1 MLELFLA
8 ELKRSWIEF
17 TRYPVDAVA
26 GVFIITSVFYG
37 LFLSA
42 RYIAGPNLQFGDRL
56 DAIVVGYV
64 LWTLVIFVVTSIVS
78 ILQIEAQTGTLE
90 QVMLTPYGVSRVFL
104 ARAIA
109 SLTINIVLITGIL
122 LLILL
127 LTGRRLYFPPTLILP
142 LLTVLFGAYGLAFLM
157 ASLALL
163 FKRIQQLLGLTQ
175 FALLFLL
182 TIPSETWS
190 GTLSIVRFLLPMTMG
205 AGILRD
211 LMARNLSLNF
221 VEISL
226 AFLNGLGYLVL
237 GLVVFRRA
245 EVVAKRR
252 GILGGY

>member
-17 TRYPVDAVA
+17 TRYPVDAIA
-26 GVFIITSVFYG
+26 GIFITISVFYG

-64 LWTLVIFVVTSIVS
+64 LWTLVVFIVAN
-78 ILQIEAQTGTLE
+78 ITAVLQVEIQTGTLE
-90 QVMLTPYGVSRVFL
+90 QVILTPFGISRVFL

-109 SLTINIVLITGIL
+109 SLTINIIVITGIL

-127 LTGRRLYFPPTLILP
+127 LTGRQLYFPPALILP
-142 LLTVLFGAYGLAFLM
+142 LLTVLLGAYGLAFIM

-182 TIPSETWS
+182 AVPSETWS
-190 GTLSIVRFLLPMTMG
+190 GTLWIVRLLLPMTMG

-237 GLVVFRRA
+237 GLIVFRRA
-245 EVVAKRR
+245 EVEAKRR

>member
-26 GVFIITSVFYG
+26 GVVIITSVFYG

-90 QVMLTPYGVSRVFL
+90 QVMLTPYGVPRVFL

-109 SLTINIVLITGIL
+109 SLTINIVIITGIL

-127 LTGRRLYFPPTLILP
+127 LTGRQLYFPPTLILP

-182 TIPSETWS
+182 AVPSETWS
-190 GTLSIVRFLLPMTMG
+190 GTLWIVRLVLPMTMG

-226 AFLNGLGYLVL
+226 AFFNGLAYLVL
-237 GLVVFRRA
+237 GLIVFRRA
-245 EVVAKRR
+245 EIEAKRR

>member
-26 GVFIITSVFYG
+26 GIFITTSIFYG

-42 RYIAGPNLQFGDRL
+42 RYIAGPSLQFGDRL

-90 QVMLTPYGVSRVFL
+90 QVMLTPFGVSRVFL

-109 SLTINIVLITGIL
+109 SLTINLVIITGIL

-142 LLTVLFGAYGLAFLM
+142 LLTVLLGAYGVAFTM

-182 TIPSETWS
+182 TVPSETWS
-190 GTLSIVRFLLPMTMG
+190 GAMRIVRSLLPMTMG

-211 LMARNLSLNF
+211 LMARNLSLNV

-226 AFLNGLGYLVL
+226 AFVNGLGYLII
-237 GLVVFRRA
+237 GLILFRRA
-245 EVVAKRR
+245 EVEAKRR